1 LPKQKSLARKVA
13 AMEGK
18 LGRHDAELA
27 SIFRA
32 LDSVLNPPTAV
43 RAKRPIG
50 FLPTPR
56 RNV

>member
-1 LPKQKSLARKVA
+1 
-13 AMEGK
+13 MEGE

-32 LDSVLNPPTAV
+32 LDSLLNPPTAV